1 LQYGFILPGKVVVF
15 HLEAVKMQQSIPQT
29 RHHIRLTRRRSVVQF
44 VFAAATLL
52 QKFKALPSE
61 EDVKAAFVAAESSG
75 TASPDR
81 VQSPIAAP
89 TSNPGPRIAIAS
101 SGLGHIRRGI
111 ESWAEDVAC
120 ALHRSGADVT
130 LFQGGDGPAEPWR
143 RTLSSL
149 PRVGPANARL
159 LSFTRRL
166 GGWRYGL
173 GSSYEIEQTTFAFS
187 LWRRTRSY
195 FDILHMQDPILA
207 YWMDW
212 LNRLGLSR
220 PRVILGHG
228 TEEPEEFLRKLSYLQ
243 HLTPGYRDDYE
254 PRRPSTQLSFGI
266 PNFIDTERF
275 RPPADDAVR
284 AAARAEFNLSPDS
297 LVILCVAAIKK
308 HHKRCDYLIQ
318 EFARF
323 RTQLPE
329 QFASKAILIIAGGRE
344 AETPDLVAMGK
355 SVLGESLI
363 ILESVDRN
371 RLAMLYRSAD
381 IFALASIHEMMPI
394 ALLEALASGL
404 PATCNDTPTLRWM
417 VGPAGHPE
425 DISQPGGL
433 VRQWSQLLD
442 ASVRL
447 ALSRKARAHV
457 EATFTESIVVEQ
469 IKDMYRV
476 VLEAKR

>member
-1 LQYGFILPGKVVVF
+1 
-15 HLEAVKMQQSIPQT
+15 M
-29 RHHIRLTRRRSVVQF
+29 
-44 VFAAATLL
+44 
-52 QKFKALPSE
+52 
-61 EDVKAAFVAAESSG
+61 KAAFVAAESSRP
-75 TASPDR
+75 AHPDGAE
-81 VQSPIAAP
+81 SLIAAS
-89 TSNPGPRIAIAS
+89 TSNTNPRIAIAS

-130 LFQGGDGPAEPWR
+130 LYQGGDGPAEPWR
-143 RTLSSL
+143 RTLYSL
-149 PRVGPANARL
+149 PRFERPNARL

-166 GGWRYGL
+166 GGWRYGF

-187 LWRRTRSY
+187 LWRSTGAS

-207 YWMDW
+207 YWMDR

-228 TEEPEEFLRKLSYLQ
+228 TEEPDEFLRKLSYLQ

-254 PRRPSTQLSFGI
+254 SRRPSTQLSFGI
-266 PNFIDTERF
+266 PNFIDIERF
-275 RPPADDAVR
+275 RPPADN
-284 AAARAEFNLSPDS
+284 AARGATRAEFNLSPDS
-297 LVILCVAAIKK
+297 LIILCVAAIKK

-323 RTQLPE
+323 RAQLPE
-329 QFASKAILIIAGGRE
+329 QLASKAILIIAGGRE
-344 AETPDLVAMGK
+344 AETPDLIAMGK
-355 SVLGESLI
+355 SVLGDSLI
-363 ILESVDRN
+363 ILESVDRD
-371 RLAMLYRSAD
+371 RLATLYRSAD

-404 PATCNDTPTLRWM
+404 PATCNDTATLSWM
-417 VGPAGHPE
+417 VGPAGYPE

-433 VRQWSQLLD
+433 VRQWSRLLD
-442 ASVRL
+442 PSVRL
-447 ALSRKARAHV
+447 DLSRQARAHV
-457 EATFTESIVVEQ
+457 EATFSESKVLEQ

-476 VLEAKR
+476 VLEARR